1 MLNHGSQKRCEKEKS
16 RDEKRG
22 FKDCPSR
29 GKSTTQ
35 FSSRGEAADNSPV
48 KGMIAQGQ
56 TESVPCVF

>member
-1 MLNHGSQKRCEKEKS
+1 MLNQGSHKRCEKEKS
-16 RDEKRG
+16 RDGKRS
-22 FKDCPSR
+22 FRDCPGR

-35 FSSRGEAADNSPV
+35 FSSRGEAADNSLV